1 MSGCKFD
8 GTLLKKLAYAVA
20 LLSLALGA
28 APRALANCGSAFC
41 TVNTNWD
48 THGAWADPG
57 FRLDLRYERI
67 DQNQPLAG
75 RRKVA
80 VGEFPRDHDEV
91 RTSNRNWLVS
101 LDYTFNADWSAS
113 MALPVVSRDH
123 FHIMNDFD
131 NGTQTPEAWKFDKIG
146 DMRVMLRRRL
156 ATFEAREPSL
166 ATVGL
171 NMGLKLPTGSTNVVN
186 AEGERAE
193 RTLQPGTGT
202 TDVLLG
208 AYYARLLPVRDLSW
222 FAQGLLQLPLNENEA
237 YRPGRRISLDAGLRY
252 DAAER
257 LSLMLQLNALFRGRD
272 SGANAERDDTG
283 GRSWFLSP
291 GLSFALTKDVRLYGF
306 IQAPL
311 YQYVNGVQL
320 GSRPGAV
327 MGVSARF

>member
-1 MSGCKFD
+1 MM
-8 GTLLKKLAYAVA
+8 GTVLKKIASGAV
-20 LLSLALGA
+20 LLLLVCGI

-41 TVNTNWD
+41 TINTNWD
-48 THGAWADPG
+48 THGAWGEPG
-57 FRLDLRYERI
+57 LRLDLRYELI

-75 RRKVA
+75 NRKVA
-80 VGEFPRDHDEV
+80 VGELPRDHDEV
-91 RTSNRNWLVS
+91 RTSNRNWLAS
-101 LDYTFNADWSAS
+101 LDYTLDANWGVT
-113 MALPVVSRDH
+113 MMLPVVSRDH

-131 NGTQTPEAWKFDKIG
+131 NGTQTPETWKFEKVG
-146 DMRVMLRRRL
+146 DTRVMLRRRL
-156 ATFEAREPSL
+156 ATFEDREPSL
-166 ATVGL
+166 GTVGL
-171 NMGLKLPTGSTNVVN
+171 NIGLKFPTGSTNVVN

-202 TDVLLG
+202 TDALLG

-222 FAQGLLQLPLNENEA
+222 FAQALVQLPLDENEG

-257 LSLMLQLNALFRGRD
+257 LSVMLQLNALFRGRD
-272 SGANAERDDTG
+272 SGANAEREDTG

-291 GLSFALTKDVRLYGF
+291 GLSFALTRDVRLYGF

-320 GSRPGAV
+320 GTRPGAV
-327 MGVSARF
+327 LGISARF